1 MHLTGC
7 SATGITACH
16 FVERRALCAR
26 VHFAGSASSRITGDY
41 GNLMMPGFTA
51 PKLLWVQRHEPE
63 IFRQI
68 DKVLL
73 PKDYL
78 RLRMTGEFASDMS
91 DAAGTMW
98 LDVAKRDWSDDML
111 QACHLS
117 RDQMP
122 ALYEGSELLVLC
134 YLKLRKRGVWRGAS
148 CRRRW

>member
-1 MHLTGC
+1 MHGQPYSMLNNGYC
-7 SATGITACH
+7 ALPILWNDG
-16 FVERRALCAR
+16 RRAR
-26 VHFAGSASSRITGDY
+26 VHFAGSERSAITSDT

-91 DAAGTMW
+91 DAAGTCGWMSQS
-98 LDVAKRDWSDDML
+98 VTGVTS
-111 QACHLS
+111 CC
-117 RDQMP
+117 
-122 ALYEGSELLVLC
+122 G
-134 YLKLRKRGVWRGAS
+134 LRLIS
-148 CRRRW
+148 